1 MTDEERRN
9 QYHLSRATKRLKRDL
24 NLILTEPIPNIHVSP
39 NEDDILDWHFVILGL
54 VNTPYENG
62 MYHGKLVFPPTFPFG
77 PPKILFLTPNGR
89 FKVNE
94 RLYFSLSDFH
104 PEEWNP
110 NYSVTAVLRGVYD
123 FMHETT
129 ETIGNIETSDRV
141 KRQLALD
148 SKKFNNRD
156 GTFCRMFP
164 DLFNQ
169 EMVEDVQPV
178 DETNEIDSSD
188 GNLSIYTPTDEN
200 MIDTNFVR
208 PPYSPTTEL
217 INDDI
222 THGILVNTDDSENR
236 ANIDCDITR
245 QEFNELLITMNV
257 TTAHPISEHNT
268 ASTNEFQ
275 LSNERTQEAMEI
287 TESEHLTNTETL
299 APMEEDKIVIDQDVI
314 EYYRRLNEPVPGM
327 VDYTN
332 EIKINSLEN
341 IPVSR
346 DTPTPPVI
354 AASPIAEHSEMTFTN
369 IFPFSNEKAD
379 DIVPSEHESS
389 LVPESIS
396 SGLEHTIESSTHLI
410 SNLVNVNP
418 SPYSPKMEEH
428 ILLENSD
435 PNTIDGNSSPVDH
448 TRLTQIP
455 RVSPKVP
462 HEQATKRS
470 KYVPRSPGNSPNK
483 RTRSIPFTITPTIPP
498 YLPPP
503 DYWIDKFTKSYRL
516 GETIHYYN
524 NRLPIFPNYGVVNSA
539 DTLPEKTQGTP
550 KGRIPAM
557 YRSKGGDDLRDIEES
572 RNI

>member
-62 MYHGKLVFPPTFPFG
+62 MYHGRLVFPPTFPFG

-104 PEEWNP
+104 PEEWKP
-110 NYSVTAVLRGVYD
+110 AYSVTAVLRGVYD

-129 ETIGNIETSDRV
+129 ETIGSIETSDHV

-148 SKKFNNRD
+148 SKRFNNRD
-156 GTFCRMFP
+156 DTFCRMFP

-169 EMVEDVQPV
+169 EMVEDVHSV
-178 DETNEIDSSD
+178 DETNEMDSSD
-188 GNLSIYTPTDEN
+188 GNLSIHTPTDEN

-208 PPYSPTTEL
+208 PSYSPTTDL
-217 INDDI
+217 TNDDI
-222 THGILVNTDDSENR
+222 AHGILVNTDDSQNR
-236 ANIDCDITR
+236 ANIDYDITR
-245 QEFNELLITMNV
+245 QESNELLTTMNV

-268 ASTNEFQ
+268 ASTNESQ

-287 TESEHLTNTETL
+287 TESEQLTNTETL

-314 EYYRRLNEPVPGM
+314 EYYRGINEPVPGM
-327 VDYTN
+327 VENTFNN
-332 EIKINSLEN
+332 EIGMNSPEN

-354 AASPIAEHSEMTFTN
+354 AATTSPIAEHSGITFAD

-379 DIVPSEHESS
+379 DIVPGEHESS

-396 SGLEHTIESSTHLI
+396 SGLEHTIESSLHF
-410 SNLVNVNP
+410 
-418 SPYSPKMEEH
+418 PKMERH

-455 RVSPKVP
+455 RVSPNVP

-470 KYVPRSPGNSPNK
+470 KY
-483 RTRSIPFTITPTIPP
+483 
-498 YLPPP
+498 
-503 DYWIDKFTKSYRL
+503 
-516 GETIHYYN
+516 
-524 NRLPIFPNYGVVNSA
+524 
-539 DTLPEKTQGTP
+539 
-550 KGRIPAM
+550 
-557 YRSKGGDDLRDIEES
+557 
-572 RNI
+572 

>member
-9 QYHLSRATKRLKRDL
+9 QYHLSRATKRLKRNL

-94 RLYFSLSDFH
+94 RLYFSLSDFN
-104 PEEWNP
+104 PDEWKP
-110 NYSVTAVLRGVYD
+110 AYSVTAVLHGVYD

-129 ETIGNIETSDRV
+129 ETIGSIETSDHV

-169 EMVEDVQPV
+169 EMVEDVHPV

-208 PPYSPTTEL
+208 PSYSPTTEL
-217 INDDI
+217 TNDDI
-222 THGILVNTDDSENR
+222 THGILVNTDYSQNR
-236 ANIDCDITR
+236 ANIDYDITR
-245 QEFNELLITMNV
+245 QESNELLITMNV

-314 EYYRRLNEPVPGM
+314 EYYRRINEPVPSM
-327 VDYTN
+327 VENTFNN
-332 EIKINSLEN
+332 EIGMNSPEN

-346 DTPTPPVI
+346 DTPIPPII
-354 AASPIAEHSEMTFTN
+354 ADTN
-369 IFPFSNEKAD
+369 TSKK
-379 DIVPSEHESS
+379 SK
-389 LVPESIS
+389 
-396 SGLEHTIESSTHLI
+396 
-410 SNLVNVNP
+410 
-418 SPYSPKMEEH
+418 YY
-428 ILLENSD
+428 
-435 PNTIDGNSSPVDH
+435 
-448 TRLTQIP
+448 P
-455 RVSPKVP
+455 RVNNKSS
-462 HEQATKRS
+462 HEGNIQAPLP
-470 KYVPRSPGNSPNK
+470 V
-483 RTRSIPFTITPTIPP
+483 TRHIPFTITPILPP

-503 DYWIDKFTKSYRL
+503 DYRNDKFTKSYNFC
-516 GETIHYYN
+516 T
-524 NRLPIFPNYGVVNSA
+524 
-539 DTLPEKTQGTP
+539 
-550 KGRIPAM
+550 
-557 YRSKGGDDLRDIEES
+557 
-572 RNI
+572 